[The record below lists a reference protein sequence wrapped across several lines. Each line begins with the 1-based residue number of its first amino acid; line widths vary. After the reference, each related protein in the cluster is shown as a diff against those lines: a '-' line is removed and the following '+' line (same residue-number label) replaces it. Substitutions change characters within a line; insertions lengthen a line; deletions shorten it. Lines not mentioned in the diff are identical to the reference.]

1 MQSESQV
8 HTRGCRGST
17 LCRFYRC
24 NMANNYILDF
34 GAEGLQ
40 KSVKSCQEQGLDVVG
55 VGKHLCDAEKVLYL
69 EKEGKIL
76 AIINCCEH
84 EFSIATESEAGANPL
99 NPIWQYYVIQEAKSD
114 ADFVILIHHGGI
126 EHYNPFT

>member
-1 MQSESQV
+1 MRFESQV
-8 HTRGCRGST
+8 HTKCCRDST

-24 NMANNYILDF
+24 NMANNHILDF

-40 KSVKSCQEQGLDVVG
+40 KLDKSCQEQGLDVVS
-55 VGKHLCDAEKVLYL
+55 VGKNLRDAEKALYL

-76 AIINCCEH
+76 SIINCCEH

-99 NPIWQYYVIQEAKSD
+99 NPI
-114 ADFVILIHHGGI
+114 
-126 EHYNPFT
+126 